1 MTPAE
6 FDAFNIK
13 KAVAGLGTDESALI
27 EIICSRTNEELQA
40 MKTAYKKCIQAYAI
54 NKKGRLSKGFELI
67 SARGGHT
74 HFRGLDRWGSHL
86 ISRGKKLGVLF

>member
-40 MKTAYKKCIQAYAI
+40 MKIAYKKCIQAY
-54 NKKGRLSKGFELI
+54 KKG
-67 SARGGHT
+67 
-74 HFRGLDRWGSHL
+74 
-86 ISRGKKLGVLF
+86 

>member
-40 MKTAYKKCIQAYAI
+40 MKIAYKKCIQAYE
-54 NKKGRLSKGFELI
+54 KGRLSKGFELI

-86 ISRGKKLGVLF
+86 ISRSKNLGVLF